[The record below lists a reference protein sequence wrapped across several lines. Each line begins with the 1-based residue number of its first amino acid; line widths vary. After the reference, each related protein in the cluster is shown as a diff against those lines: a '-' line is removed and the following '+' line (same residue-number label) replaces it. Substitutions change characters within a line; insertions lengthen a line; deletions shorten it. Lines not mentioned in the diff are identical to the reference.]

1 MAAECGEGGR
11 YEKNTSFIQAQG
23 DAGRERQRSSVAAT
37 PGAFDISEGNITL
50 SENGGYKQIDK
61 LDAVVST
68 GIQGDEQNTVTG
80 STGEF
85 GIHVERGTSPTIQVQ
100 AIERKATSRY

>member
-1 MAAECGEGGR
+1 M
-11 YEKNTSFIQAQG
+11 
-23 DAGRERQRSSVAAT
+23 
-37 PGAFDISEGNITL
+37 
-50 SENGGYKQIDK
+50 
-61 LDAVVST
+61 